1 MRSARTNFLTIAF
14 VLSSATAVLVLRAA
28 ESAPAAA
35 APAPEKIE
43 FSRSTSTTPKIPRPG
58 LKTDDRFKNYGNVQD
73 GPKGPEF
80 LPPVVPNTAVL
91 PSKAA
96 AKKLLEEWDRK
107 KNWAVPT
114 DNDADS
120 QDPLDEVDKP
130 SEDNLTGPEKPKSV
144 MAEFV
149 TGGSDSKRRVS
160 GQSRSRDLDRDTNR
174 RDNRL
179 QMNDL
184 DRDRDRDDRRD
195 ENDDS
200 NDRDRDPNDNSES
213 NGLAAFNLKKF
224 IREQNG
230 MSAFK
235 DQQLPRAAQLFRSE
249 IGNNSMNPAQ
259 LEKDRADRQARSA
272 EFMQMLKPRASG
284 SFAGNDPV
292 NAPDLTRR
300 EANPVTPRPLESS
313 SQISRSPFN
322 GPSESPASRIQD
334 NAIFGVTG
342 PAASSVSPALSAPAP
357 RPVDQ
362 TRRQIVIDA
371 PRRIGF

>member
-14 VLSSATAVLVLRAA
+14 VLSSATAFPVLRAA
-28 ESAPAAA
+28 ESAPTAAA
-35 APAPEKIE
+35 AAPEKIE
-43 FSRSTSTTPKIPRPG
+43 FSRSTSTAPKIPRPG
-58 LKTDDRFKNYGNVQD
+58 LKNDDRLKNYGNVQD

-80 LPPVVPNTAVL
+80 LPPVVPNTAVI

-114 DNDADS
+114 DHDKDS

-149 TGGSDSKRRVS
+149 TGESDPKKKTS
-160 GQSRSRDLDRDTNR
+160 GQSRSRDLDRNKDR

-179 QMNDL
+179 QLD
-184 DRDRDRDDRRD
+184 DRDRDPDDRRD
-195 ENDDS
+195 DNNDRD
-200 NDRDRDPNDNSES
+200 DRDRDPNDNSDS

-249 IGNNSMNPAQ
+249 IGNNSVSSAQ
-259 LEKDRADRQARSA
+259 LEKDRADRQARSD
-272 EFMQMLKPRASG
+272 EFMQMLKPRATG
-284 SFAGNDPV
+284 SFAGGDPV

-300 EANPVTPRPLESS
+300 EANPVTPRSLDSS
-313 SQISRSPFN
+313 SEISRSPFN
-322 GPSESPASRIQD
+322 GPSQSPASRIQD
-334 NAIFGVTG
+334 NAMLGVTG
-342 PAASSVSPALSAPAP
+342 PASSLTPAVSAPAP
-357 RPVDQ
+357 RPVDP